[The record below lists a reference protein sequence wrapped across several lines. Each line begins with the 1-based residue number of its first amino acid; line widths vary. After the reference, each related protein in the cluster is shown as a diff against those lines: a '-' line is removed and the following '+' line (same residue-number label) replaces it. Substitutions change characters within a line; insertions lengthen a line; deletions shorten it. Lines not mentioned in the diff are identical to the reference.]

1 MLQAGVV
8 GYMTW
13 WNVNLD
19 GVALINLIMCIG
31 FSVDFSAHICY
42 HYMSEDDK
50 TPEERIAASLY
61 ALGMPIVQGACSTI
75 LGVIGL
81 AFAPSYLYITFF
93 KMVFLVI
100 FLGAAH
106 GLILLPVLLSLFGP
120 GSCGDSKSSRRSAIS
135 TPSTT
140 VSVHSTKLSSC
151 YTVSLGLGLGPAD
164 LRRKQLHE
172 PTLEHF
178 QKRRS
183 DEFPSFPTSEFHPD
197 RFTFVGGRMQD
208 ETLVQGVPPTR
219 PVEPRLAPVPESEEQ
234 EASRRGF
241 GSPANGS
248 QLVRREGHRSL
259 EHAQHKKICRSKSHR
274 PRTHTAGEKQ
284 QVKEKNVKPPL
295 RKYNSFPYHMFMN
308 EAGYSSDE
316 SIKSAFSERR

>member
-1 MLQAGVV
+1 
-8 GYMTW
+8 MTW

-50 TPEERIAASLY
+50 TPEERISASLY

-75 LGVIGL
+75 LGVFGL

-120 GSCGDSKSSRRSAIS
+120 GSCGESKSSRRSAIS

-151 YTVSLGLGLGPAD
+151 YTVSLGLGPAD
-164 LRRKQLHE
+164 LRRKHHE

-183 DEFPSFPTSEFHPD
+183 DEFPSFPSSEFHPD
-197 RFTFVGGRMQD
+197 RFTFVAGGRIPD
-208 ETLVQGVPPTR
+208 ESLVQGVPPPRAGIKIFIITITIIITTTTSISITSIIIITIIIHVQSNRASLPCLSPRSR
-219 PVEPRLAPVPESEEQ
+219 PPR
-234 EASRRGF
+234 EAEGA
-241 GSPANGS
+241 SPT
-248 QLVRREGHRSL
+248 
-259 EHAQHKKICRSKSHR
+259 
-274 PRTHTAGEKQ
+274 TH
-284 QVKEKNVKPPL
+284 
-295 RKYNSFPYHMFMN
+295 SW
-308 EAGYSSDE
+308 
-316 SIKSAFSERR
+316 

>member
-1 MLQAGVV
+1 
-8 GYMTW
+8 MTW

-50 TPEERIAASLY
+50 TPEERISASLY

-75 LGVIGL
+75 LGVVGL

-140 VSVHSTKLSSC
+140 VSCHSTKLSSC
-151 YTVSLGLGLGPAD
+151 YTVSLGLGGSAEF
-164 LRRKQLHE
+164 RRKQE

-178 QKRRS
+178 QRRPE
-183 DEFPSFPTSEFHPD
+183 EFPAFPTSQFHPD
-197 RFTFVGGRMQD
+197 RFTFVTRIAD
-208 ETLVQGVPPTR
+208 EQLVAGVPAAR
-219 PVEPRLAPVPESEEQ
+219 AIEPRLAPVPESEEQ
-234 EASRRGF
+234 EVRPHRV
-241 GSPANGS
+241 
-248 QLVRREGHRSL
+248 VRREGHRSL
-259 EHAQHKKICRSKSHR
+259 DHQEHKKVGRSKSHR
-274 PRTHTAGEKQ
+274 PRTYTTSDKQ
-284 QVKEKNVKPPL
+284 QVRLIIMKEL
-295 RKYNSFPYHMFMN
+295 RKKYFFYFLGKV
-308 EAGYSSDE
+308 E
-316 SIKSAFSERR
+316 

>member
-1 MLQAGVV
+1 
-8 GYMTW
+8 MTW

-50 TPEERIAASLY
+50 TPEERISASLY

-75 LGVIGL
+75 LGVFGL

-120 GSCGDSKSSRRSAIS
+120 GSCGESKSSRRSAIS

-151 YTVSLGLGLGPAD
+151 YTVSLGLGPAD
-164 LRRKQLHE
+164 LRRKHHE

-183 DEFPSFPTSEFHPD
+183 DEFPSFPSSEFHPD
-197 RFTFVGGRMQD
+197 RFTFVAGGRIPD
-208 ETLVQGVPPTR
+208 ESLVQGVPPPRAGMNIFTIMFITIITIITIFIIITR
-219 PVEPRLAPVPESEEQ
+219 PWPA
-234 EASRRGF
+234 F
-241 GSPANGS
+241 GRQA
-248 QLVRREGHRSL
+248 
-259 EHAQHKKICRSKSHR
+259 
-274 PRTHTAGEKQ
+274 
-284 QVKEKNVKPPL
+284 
-295 RKYNSFPYHMFMN
+295 
-308 EAGYSSDE
+308 
-316 SIKSAFSERR
+316 